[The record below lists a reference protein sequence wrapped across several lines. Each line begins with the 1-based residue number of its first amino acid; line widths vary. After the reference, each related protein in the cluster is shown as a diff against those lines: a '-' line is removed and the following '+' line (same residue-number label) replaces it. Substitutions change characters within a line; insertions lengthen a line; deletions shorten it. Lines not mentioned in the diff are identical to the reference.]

1 MIRTAAVSIT
11 GLFTATTQPNPMS
24 YATRITRRQ
33 VIQAF
38 DLYQKRCAAQAFNFL
53 RTSPL
58 MKNLHLPRQLTPKRL
73 PPAFTL
79 NAIARKCGI
88 STTTLFRLVEWDFK
102 MKEYHRG
109 KVVLFAEK
117 YYRA

>member
-1 MIRTAAVSIT
+1 
-11 GLFTATTQPNPMS
+11 MS
-24 YATRITRRQ
+24 YSTRITRRQ

-73 PPAFTL
+73 PPALTL
-79 NAIARKCGI
+79 NAIAKKCGI
-88 STTTLFRLVEWDFK
+88 CTQTLTRLVGEDFRI
-102 MKEYHRG
+102 KEYHRG
-109 KVVLFAEK
+109 KVLLFAEK
-117 YYRA
+117 YYRV